1 MTSLNLLN
9 LLVEEFLLRVANYTK
24 RAHFKFQLK
33 FHLLSFTGVT
43 DLNFDFHIARITMNE
58 CRTCE

>member
-24 RAHFKFQLK
+24 RAHFKF
-33 FHLLSFTGVT
+33 
-43 DLNFDFHIARITMNE
+43 
-58 CRTCE
+58 